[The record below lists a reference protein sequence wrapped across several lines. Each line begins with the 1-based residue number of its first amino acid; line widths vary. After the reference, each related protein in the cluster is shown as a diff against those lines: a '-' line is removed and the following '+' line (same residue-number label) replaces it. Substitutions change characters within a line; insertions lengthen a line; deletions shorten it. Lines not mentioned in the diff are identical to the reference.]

1 MAAGAGVLRSDES
14 LARAAAELAELGQT
28 RGAAEVSTWEATNLL
43 TVASAVVSAA
53 VRRKETRGCHWREDF
68 PDAGDEWL
76 GHVLP
81 SISAAGTLT
90 QTWEPL

>member
-1 MAAGAGVLRSDES
+1 VA
-14 LARAAAELAELGQT
+14 
-28 RGAAEVSTWEATNLL
+28 TWEATNLL

-53 VRRKETRGCHWREDF
+53 AQRKETRGCHWREDF
-68 PDAGDEWL
+68 PETGDEWQ